1 MVIWSIRQMVYFIH
15 DPTSGV
21 VNALIAAIQQDL
33 QIDISSGPVEIGFS
47 NDLTIHDLRSSV
59 FH

>member
-1 MVIWSIRQMVYFIH
+1 MVYFIH

-21 VNALIAAIQQDL
+21 VNALIAAIQQHL
-33 QIDISSGPVEIGFS
+33 QIVLDISSGPVEIGFS